1 LKKLITILVA
11 LLMAVTLNPVVAT
24 AVKTDPKKQEIW
36 NLTQCKT
43 KTELDCVE
51 SAAIW
56 VKGKKVVG
64 RQVSI
69 QRTSFK
75 TDLGNRVS
83 GGLGIWSFPG
93 VPGTSR
99 LEARLESP
107 RQVGWIEPDGR
118 KIRLSS
124 LRVYFLDG
132 VVRRDYQI
140 EVSVR
145 TSWMKPMDVQLHTD
159 DSTWSR
165 KAIKG
170 GDRWSVKGKPSKIS
184 GYSEI
189 NWQKKINS
197 GAKADWDDVRW
208 GFLVHHAAPFGEGG
222 YFGDRC
228 AESGFSAE
236 AHNAPGA
243 GQPWWDEEAETLFF
257 NIQAAV
263 KDTRGRPVSGKFKL
277 WMDTKYVQCMWP
289 GSTLG
294 MAKTLSV
301 SVVNKDGEEQA
312 VNSWSLVDTGMFRI
326 EVNGFS
332 YGDTT
337 IRIKPLRIARVCEA
351 ADGTTQEVVGID
363 PQCPEGTTLVN
374 G

>member
-1 LKKLITILVA
+1 MKKFVTALIA
-11 LLMAVTLNPVVAT
+11 LFIAASFSPLT
-24 AVKTDPKKQEIW
+24 ASAAKTDPTKEQIW
-36 NLTQCKT
+36 NITQCKS

-51 SAAIW
+51 SAVMW
-56 VKGKKVVG
+56 VKGKRVAG
-64 RQVSI
+64 RQLSVE
-69 QRTSFK
+69 RTSYR
-75 TDLGNRVS
+75 TQNGTRVT

-93 VPGTSR
+93 LAGTSK

-107 RQVGWIEPDGR
+107 RNVMEITGDGR
-118 KIRLSS
+118 KIRASS
-124 LRVYFLDG
+124 LRVYFDG
-132 VVRRDYQI
+132 VALRSNNQI
-140 EVSVR
+140 EVTVR
-145 TSWMKPMDVQLHTD
+145 TSWMKPMDVQLHAD
-159 DSTWSR
+159 NATWSR

-170 GDRWSVKGKPSKIS
+170 GDRWSVRGKPSQIS
-184 GYSEI
+184 GYSEV

-243 GQPWWDEEAETLFF
+243 GQPFWDEEAETLYF

-294 MAKTLSV
+294 MAKTLAV
-301 SVVNKDGEEQA
+301 TVVNKDGEEQV

-363 PQCPEGTTLVN
+363 PQCPEGTELVS